1 VSREITT
8 QIIEACDDG
17 ALSWELV
24 ARECMSYMSEDEVS
38 DMNRVAEFVQDE
50 DDGGEF

>member
-1 VSREITT
+1 VPREITT

-17 ALSWELV
+17 ALSWETV
-24 ARECMSYMSEDEVS
+24 ARECMAYMSEDEVS

-50 DDGGEF
+50 DEEEEV